1 MPDSGLID
9 NAVVARLN
17 GDSQL
22 MALMPNSGAFFDE
35 APSNQTRFVIVSL
48 MDEID
53 AHGFSGRMF
62 EEAVYLVKAV
72 FREMNPSN
80 SVDEVAVR
88 NAEARID
95 TLLDGATL
103 TAAGYSTMVVRRQ
116 SRLRATEVDDVDPT
130 IRWYHRG
137 GQYEVVMST

>member
-9 NAVVARLN
+9 NALVDKLN
-17 GDSQL
+17 ADATLLGYL
-22 MALMPNSGAFFDE
+22 PSGAYFDE
-35 APSNQTRFVIVSL
+35 APPNKTRFAIVSL
-48 MDEID
+48 MDESD
-53 AHGFSGRMF
+53 AHGFGGRVF

-72 FREMNPSN
+72 VREMNPAN
-80 SVDEVAVR
+80 SLDEVAAR

-95 TLLDGATL
+95 ALLDGATL
-103 TAAGYSTMVVRRQ
+103 TAVGYSTMVVRRQ
-116 SRLRATEVDDVDPT
+116 SRFRTTEVDDVDPT